1 MNYRKI
7 SSITLALLLFMLL
20 SSFTGEA
27 PVKRFSPVGSWEY
40 SVPGVQPGYETG
52 TMVVEKDGKDYKV
65 TMVLNEYYQVEAEKV
80 VYKKKELGFSVWVET
95 EEILVSG
102 IFDGDSFTGK
112 ISYSEGTFDLSAI
125 RAAE

>member
-7 SSITLALLLFMLL
+7 SSISLALLLFMLL

-27 PVKRFSPVGSWEY
+27 PVKRFSPEGSWEY

-52 TMVVEKDGKDYKV
+52 TMIVAKDGKEYKV
-65 TMVLNEYYQVEAEKV
+65 TMALNEYYQVAAEKV
-80 VYKKKELGFSVWVET
+80 VYKKKQLSFSVWVET

-102 IFDGDSFTGK
+102 MFDEDRFAGK
-112 ISYSEGTFDLSAI
+112 IQYSEGEYNLTAVRTS
-125 RAAE
+125 E